1 MSSGNGNNGHGNRA
15 DLEALLAEAA
25 DAQAGSLSGK
35 KHAPGSLHP
44 AWEVFIRYCQQV
56 GHGELERVKI
66 QDGLPVLAEVA
77 TRKVRFS

>member
-1 MSSGNGNNGHGNRA
+1 MGSGNGNNGHGNRA

-25 DAQAGSLSGK
+25 GAQAGSLSGNRQ
-35 KHAPGSLHP
+35 ALDPLHP
-44 AWEVFIRYCQQV
+44 AWLGFIRYCQQV

-66 QDGLPVLAEVA
+66 QDGLPVVAEVT